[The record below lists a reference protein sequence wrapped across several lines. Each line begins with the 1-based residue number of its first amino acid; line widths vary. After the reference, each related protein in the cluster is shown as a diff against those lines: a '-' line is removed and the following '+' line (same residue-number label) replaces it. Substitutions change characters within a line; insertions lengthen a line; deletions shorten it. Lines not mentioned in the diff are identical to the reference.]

1 MIGKASRDNCSLC
14 DKFKYMAVKSKK
26 LCTSCNNAQK
36 KKSKEK
42 SKPKPKKKST
52 LIRSNVI
59 SQAKLDQMT
68 SWLVRTLYP
77 PQCPHCAVYLD
88 RSNSNC
94 GHFVSRTKQSTRF
107 SLKNLVAIDRT
118 CNFYRPEHAYS
129 LGKYLDKVW
138 GEGTADKQILLGN
151 KKLKLC
157 LDDRKLIYGIY
168 KEILERAEGKD
179 QEEKFDLLKE
189 AQLRYEHIVNELIF

>member
-42 SKPKPKKKST
+42 SKPKSKKKST
-52 LIRSNVI
+52 PIRSNVI

-179 QEEKFDLLKE
+179 QEEKFDLLSE

>member
-1 MIGKASRDNCSLC
+1 MIGKATRDYCSMC
-14 DKFKYMAVKSKK
+14 DKFKYMAVKSKR

-42 SKPKPKKKST
+42 VKPKPKKKST
-52 LIRSNVI
+52 PIKSNHI
-59 SQAKLDQMT
+59 TQAKLDQMT

-77 PQCPHCAVYLD
+77 AQCPHCMVHLD
-88 RSNSNC
+88 RTNSNC

-118 CNFYRPEHAYS
+118 CNFYRPEHAYT

-138 GEGTADKQILLGN
+138 GEGTADAQILLGN

-157 LDDRKLIYGIY
+157 MDDRRLIYNLY
-168 KEILERAEGKD
+168 KEILERAEGKSQD
-179 QEEKFDLLKE
+179 EKFELMKE
-189 AQLRYEHIVNELIF
+189 AQLRYEQIVNELIY

>member
-1 MIGKASRDNCSLC
+1 MIGKATRDNCSVC

-42 SKPKPKKKST
+42 PKPKPKKKST
-52 LIRSNVI
+52 PIRSNVI

-157 LDDRKLIYGIY
+157 LDDRRLIYGIY

-189 AQLRYEHIVNELIF
+189 AQLRYEHIVNELIY